1 MKQQTAEMVGGAEEG
16 IIPHLMGT
24 ANASYFHATLLSPK
38 QKIGEG
44 CIYRSLLKRFQTG
57 VAML

>member
-24 ANASYFHATLLSPK
+24 ANASYFHVTLLSPK
-38 QKIGEG
+38 QKISVSQCLRKTE
-44 CIYRSLLKRFQTG
+44 